1 MIKVFL
7 FTLILNVLVFGQY
20 NSKNDSLINLV
31 VKSDPDYSSEL
42 ISEIIVI
49 MYTSE
54 YDSGK
59 TLSDKL
65 LKITPHLK
73 NKSLYI
79 NSLIHSYRF
88 YPFEEKIKMLDKAS
102 ELALKEGN
110 YYLLSDAYMF
120 KATAFRDNS
129 MVDSALIYA
138 LKCRDLYQLYP
149 GVGEISSILQLIAD
163 IHYYAG
169 EYENAEKLYNQ
180 ILREDNYIK
189 TTWKYTVI
197 HNNLGLIKIKEQK
210 FPEAENYFL
219 KSLNRL
225 NSSQMSYSD
234 SSGLS
239 YLYRKLLEVSLLQKK
254 YEQANKYYDI
264 GEKLTRKFKQ
274 TIELPGY
281 YISKAELLS
290 ISGMYDSSLVYL
302 KKAEELE
309 KNNPDLKFK
318 IDLYTV
324 YSNVYGKL
332 GKHAEANKYLSLL
345 LNSTRKSDSL
355 FNRSKLMY
363 TFAEHNYK
371 IAANQRDNFLR
382 ERNLYFIILVLS
394 AISLMVILIF
404 FVRLRN
410 SYKMLIKKNL
420 QLVLSSNNKES
431 FSYFD
436 EEEQVILE
444 DNQEEKND
452 NSKEKNKRTNLDDTK
467 IDEIIEK
474 LEKLMKEEKVYLD
487 PDLSLNSLAQK
498 LNTNRTYL
506 VTAIKKKYHKNF
518 LNFINEYRIKEAI
531 LIISSDNISN
541 LNMTGI
547 ANKCGYNNRVTFAKI
562 FKQITGVSPSFFIN
576 NLVSR
581 GNNE

>member
-1 MIKVFL
+1 
-7 FTLILNVLVFGQY
+7 
-20 NSKNDSLINLV
+20 LINLV
-31 VKSDPDYSSEL
+31 VKLDPDYSSEL

-49 MYTSE
+49 LYTSE

-149 GVGEISSILQLIAD
+149 GVGDISSILQLIAD

-180 ILREDNYIK
+180 ILQEDNYIK

-290 ISGMYDSSLVYL
+290 ISGIYDSSLVYL

-324 YSNVYGKL
+324 YSNVY
-332 GKHAEANKYLSLL
+332 
-345 LNSTRKSDSL
+345 
-355 FNRSKLMY
+355 
-363 TFAEHNYK
+363 
-371 IAANQRDNFLR
+371 
-382 ERNLYFIILVLS
+382 
-394 AISLMVILIF
+394 
-404 FVRLRN
+404 
-410 SYKMLIKKNL
+410 
-420 QLVLSSNNKES
+420 
-431 FSYFD
+431 
-436 EEEQVILE
+436 
-444 DNQEEKND
+444 
-452 NSKEKNKRTNLDDTK
+452 
-467 IDEIIEK
+467 
-474 LEKLMKEEKVYLD
+474 
-487 PDLSLNSLAQK
+487 
-498 LNTNRTYL
+498 
-506 VTAIKKKYHKNF
+506 
-518 LNFINEYRIKEAI
+518 
-531 LIISSDNISN
+531 
-541 LNMTGI
+541 
-547 ANKCGYNNRVTFAKI
+547 
-562 FKQITGVSPSFFIN
+562 
-576 NLVSR
+576 
-581 GNNE
+581 